1 MRLRCAAEA
10 ELARGPFH
18 VGFREPLRDIHAAEN
33 ATHRASELSRIC
45 LLGAVCHVI
54 FVLLVNLLV
63 VESPDWKHVAVQCT
77 VTPFLALTCGYITF
91 KPDVT
96 ERLREA
102 GALVA
107 ALCICLGSL
116 ACLCGQP
123 SPTTGLNLFLVS
135 VPVTVILSF
144 MRLRCCHSVA
154 LVAVMALALWLVL
167 LSRGDI
173 PAMWRP
179 YPMAFLLAISMPA
192 LLAVHRTH
200 CSARQ
205 SYLNGLLQGLQIEQL
220 AFENGMLS
228 QISSTDVVTGA
239 ANRRQLEDAL
249 RLLCAE
255 PACGDFLLLAD
266 VDFFKRFND
275 RHGHLAGD
283 ECLREVVTAIKGQL
297 RRTDLVARFG
307 GEEFAVVLPRTTRAD
322 AVAAAERIREAVQG
336 HSVTIDG
343 QAKNVTVS
351 IGLAERVE
359 GTTPGMLIGMA
370 DGALY
375 AAKRGGRNCVRCAAQ
390 VEVGI
395 PA

>member
-1 MRLRCAAEA
+1 
-10 ELARGPFH
+10 
-18 VGFREPLRDIHAAEN
+18 
-33 ATHRASELSRIC
+33 
-45 LLGAVCHVI
+45 
-54 FVLLVNLLV
+54 
-63 VESPDWKHVAVQCT
+63 
-77 VTPFLALTCGYITF
+77 
-91 KPDVT
+91 
-96 ERLREA
+96 
-102 GALVA
+102 
-107 ALCICLGSL
+107 
-116 ACLCGQP
+116 
-123 SPTTGLNLFLVS
+123 
-135 VPVTVILSF
+135 
-144 MRLRCCHSVA
+144 
-154 LVAVMALALWLVL
+154 
-167 LSRGDI
+167 
-173 PAMWRP
+173 
-179 YPMAFLLAISMPA
+179 
-192 LLAVHRTH
+192 VHRTH